1 MATEFLFLF
10 TAENEV
16 RGWRETP
23 IFARSEWWKA
33 QKHPVALPAPVC
45 ELLDI
50 IEHFTNTTVVSIG
63 NGPKGDE
70 IVYIRRA

>member
-1 MATEFLFLF
+1 M
-10 TAENEV
+10 

-50 IEHFTNTTVVSIG
+50 IEHFTATQVRERFPLAENAGGKFLADILANV
-63 NGPKGDE
+63 
-70 IVYIRRA
+70 RH